1 METVFT
7 RYTRRKGWTHEMQRW
22 RFSKITDGERISM
35 GCTPQSLDLKDQAI
49 IDCLYGEDTMDASHV
64 ASEDDTSYFLL
75 DKFGRI
81 RFSSSDK
88 DRCLSELAFLP
99 TSDEPWV
106 LGNDVSVEFRDHSKQ
121 PLTWRRGF
129 VKKARR
135 IAAQQGEPICPLLG
149 SVWVQPLKGGECVKL
164 DLDLVHLGGAHG
176 VESMYDVV
184 KQDQRTPTESLDY
197 IRSEVLRT
205 NAELAAAEAEMNAE
219 AAAQA
224 LLREEA
230 EKVAEAAAEAL
241 LAEEASSNGNGK
253 NGGGGGNGAAGGGK
267 KSKKAKAK
275 EKEQAAERRRLERE
289 AERRAAEK
297 ADRDAQIAAVD
308 ARRREALEA
317 EKRLREAQ
325 AEQWRAGKRT
335 AEAAQASQAAHGAA
349 AGTEARATAR
359 ATSTADA
366 IGTTAASVEDS
377 SRAVA
382 ASKSTGSTD
391 MAAGACAALS
401 GGGEG
406 GRGATAGA
414 RAAAATG
421 ADVRASG
428 GADDAEPPDLLSAL
442 RAIGIEAHAA
452 LFETQEID
460 VETLP
465 LLTEADLADIGLTLG
480 AIVKI
485 RRFRARGA
493 AAERARD
500 YAPTHCTRC
509 ATRLECPAC
518 DTGAAHAECVV
529 CLDGRVQCAV
539 VPCGH
544 YCVCAECA
552 VGLTMC
558 PMCRGPVERTLEIFD
573 VS

>member
-1 METVFT
+1 M
-7 RYTRRKGWTHEMQRW
+7 
-22 RFSKITDGERISM
+22 
-35 GCTPQSLDLKDQAI
+35 A
-49 IDCLYGEDTMDASHV
+49 
-64 ASEDDTSYFLL
+64 
-75 DKFGRI
+75 
-81 RFSSSDK
+81 
-88 DRCLSELAFLP
+88 
-99 TSDEPWV
+99 EP
-106 LGNDVSVEFRDHSKQ
+106 
-121 PLTWRRGF
+121 
-129 VKKARR
+129 
-135 IAAQQGEPICPLLG
+135 
-149 SVWVQPLKGGECVKL
+149 
-164 DLDLVHLGGAHG
+164 
-176 VESMYDVV
+176 
-184 KQDQRTPTESLDY
+184 
-197 IRSEVLRT
+197 
-205 NAELAAAEAEMNAE
+205 
-219 AAAQA
+219 
-224 LLREEA
+224 
-230 EKVAEAAAEAL
+230 
-241 LAEEASSNGNGK
+241 
-253 NGGGGGNGAAGGGK
+253 
-267 KSKKAKAK
+267 
-275 EKEQAAERRRLERE
+275 
-289 AERRAAEK
+289 
-297 ADRDAQIAAVD
+297 
-308 ARRREALEA
+308 
-317 EKRLREAQ
+317 
-325 AEQWRAGKRT
+325 
-335 AEAAQASQAAHGAA
+335 
-349 AGTEARATAR
+349 
-359 ATSTADA
+359 
-366 IGTTAASVEDS
+366 

-493 AAERARD
+493 AAERAQD

>member
-164 DLDLVHLGGAHG
+164 DLDLVRLGGAHG

-289 AERRAAEK
+289 AERH
-297 ADRDAQIAAVD
+297 
-308 ARRREALEA
+308 
-317 EKRLREAQ
+317 
-325 AEQWRAGKRT
+325 T
-335 AEAAQASQAAHGAA
+335 
-349 AGTEARATAR
+349 
-359 ATSTADA
+359 
-366 IGTTAASVEDS
+366 
-377 SRAVA
+377 
-382 ASKSTGSTD
+382 
-391 MAAGACAALS
+391 
-401 GGGEG
+401 
-406 GRGATAGA
+406 
-414 RAAAATG
+414 
-421 ADVRASG
+421 
-428 GADDAEPPDLLSAL
+428 LL
-442 RAIGIEAHAA
+442 
-452 LFETQEID
+452 
-460 VETLP
+460 
-465 LLTEADLADIGLTLG
+465 
-480 AIVKI
+480 K
-485 RRFRARGA
+485 
-493 AAERARD
+493 
-500 YAPTHCTRC
+500 
-509 ATRLECPAC
+509 
-518 DTGAAHAECVV
+518 
-529 CLDGRVQCAV
+529 
-539 VPCGH
+539 
-544 YCVCAECA
+544 
-552 VGLTMC
+552 
-558 PMCRGPVERTLEIFD
+558 
-573 VS
+573 